1 MTNNPEPPIFVYIL
15 QRINNKYDV
24 ITKNR
29 DIPKET
35 IMANLRAELKI
46 LEKEFLNDYKSSG
59 N

>member
-35 IMANLRAELKI
+35 IMANLRAGHFAFCTPGVPSL
-46 LEKEFLNDYKSSG
+46 SS
-59 N
+59 